1 MNENDE
7 SQDGEAKDSTAC
19 TFESGRE
26 EREAHYPEA
35 GYNLVEIDLMRPPGE
50 ALTLLSHHLTLSS
63 ITIPPATEFEDY
75 VVYDQHG
82 HAYDHDEL
90 QTPLEAVD
98 TTDID
103 GLIDVI
109 QASESKPQ
117 RLALLKLAQL
127 TEANPSA
134 GLATVPALTTELQAS
149 NRAVQAEI
157 LTILSYIAQEH
168 PEEVTPAAEDVIE
181 FLTPD
186 TESEILADVISIVAA
201 IADSNPGAVVDA
213 VPKLAALLQDGSPAD
228 ATAITTIQR
237 VAEAYPDAVVPITT
251 QLIAYLDGG
260 DDAYRIG
267 ALAVL
272 GTLSKDYPNVA
283 EDTIPTAIELLD
295 ADHYKLRANAAGLL
309 ADLAD
314 EYPDRVKPVV
324 PQAIELLGDSDEKA
338 RYNATSILARIAKAE
353 PDAVEPAIKPL
364 IDALDEDFAYTR
376 SNACW
381 ALGYLT
387 AEDALDRLR
396 EVEETD
402 PNGEVRHAASVAID
416 EIESR

>member
-1 MNENDE
+1 MTGNDE
-7 SQDGEAKDSTAC
+7 PENGEAEESTTRA
-19 TFESGRE
+19 FESGRE
-26 EREAHYPEA
+26 EREAHYPDE

-90 QTPLEAVD
+90 QTPSEAVD

-103 GLIDVI
+103 GLIDAI
-109 QASESKPQ
+109 QASESKPK
-117 RLALLKLAQL
+117 RLGLLELARL
-127 TEANPSA
+127 TETNPSA
-134 GLATVPALTTELQAS
+134 GLATVPALTSELQVS
-149 NRAVQAEI
+149 DRAVQAEI
-157 LTILSYIAQEH
+157 LTILSHLAQEH
-168 PEEVTPAAEDVIE
+168 PEEVTSAAANVIE
-181 FLTPD
+181 FLTLE
-186 TESEILADVISIVAA
+186 TEPEILADAINIVAA
-201 IADSNPGAVVDA
+201 IADSNPGTVVDA

-228 ATAITTIQR
+228 ATAITAIQR
-237 VAEAYPDAVVPITT
+237 VAEAYSDAVAPITP
-251 QLIAYLDGG
+251 QLIAYLDGS
-260 DDAYRIG
+260 DETHRIG

-283 EDTIPTAIELLD
+283 EETIPTAIELLD
-295 ADHYKLRANAAGLL
+295 AGHYKLRANAAGLL

-314 EYPDRVKPVV
+314 EYPDQVKPVV
-324 PQAIELLGDSDEKA
+324 PQAIELLEDPDEKA
-338 RYNATSILARIAKAE
+338 RYNATSILARVAKAD
-353 PDAVEPAIKPL
+353 PDAVEPAINPL
-364 IDALDEDFAYTR
+364 IDALDEDLAYTR

-381 ALGYLT
+381 ALGYLK
-387 AEDALDRLR
+387 ANDAVDRLR

-402 PNGEVRHAASVAID
+402 SNEEVRHAASVAID